1 MWLDRACLRHS
12 LRGFASGVLVLWAV
26 GFCMSGFS
34 FVNATFLF
42 LLFLGSPFIRLY
54 HGGFWSCL
62 EVGVLL
68 AVTAGLLWLVLR
80 FSHGILLVLLCATLV
95 VLYGFYGAYS
105 LSLFALA

>member
-1 MWLDRACLRHS
+1 MRPDRNCLRHS
-12 LRGFASGVLVLWAV
+12 LRGGASGVLVLWAV
-26 GFCMSGFS
+26 VFCMSGFS

-42 LLFLGSPFIRLY
+42 LLSLGSPFMRLY
-54 HGGFWSCL
+54 HGEGCL

-80 FSHGILLVLLCATLV
+80 FSHGISLVLLCATLV

-105 LSLFALA
+105 LSLTTLA